1 MLPSIF
7 GESLFDDWMGFPFRG
22 FESDVDRKLYGKH
35 AAHVMK
41 TDLKEHD
48 EGYEL
53 KVDLPGFKKDQI
65 DLQLQNGYLTIT
77 ASKGLEEEGKDKKG
91 KIVHQERYE
100 GSMTRSFY
108 IGENVK
114 EEDVQAKF
122 EDGVLTLDFPKE
134 KPVLTRRPGW
144 ANSLRSSLSSRI
156 RRPATSLRNS
166 TLRRWAWTLTH
177 STALRS

>member
-7 GESLFDDWMGFPFRG
+7 GESLFDDWFDFPFGG

-35 AAHVMK
+35 AARVMK

-77 ASKGLEEEGKDKKG
+77 ASKGL
-91 KIVHQERYE
+91 

-108 IGENVK
+108 IGENVN
-114 EEDVQAKF
+114 EEDVKAKF

-134 KPVLTRRPGW
+134 KPV
-144 ANSLRSSLSSRI
+144 
-156 RRPATSLRNS
+156 
-166 TLRRWAWTLTH
+166 
-177 STALRS
+177 ALPEHKTIQIEG